1 MSPQPSTPIPS
12 RGPVRTWKAF
22 GRKIRPSGC
31 HLLRRLD
38 EFPDSILVTG
48 CQRSGTTILTR
59 ILTASDGMVDFRFGA
74 DDELDGALILAGAVD
89 HTPAGRYCFQTTYL
103 NECYRE
109 YFAHQNG
116 HRILWVI
123 RNPFSV
129 VYSMVRNWRRFAL
142 NELFDACGRH
152 LADDRD
158 RRWMTVFGRWAVS
171 PIRRAAYSFA
181 GKTAQLFELRE
192 RLDGRE
198 LAVVEYDDLVR
209 SPDTVLPAIYRF
221 AGLTYRR
228 EYAAPLHNRSLSKS
242 DRLSFRDR
250 KTVDVL
256 CTPIYRRAQTLKTV
270 FPDDTAGE
278 GFPSEPEWTR

>member
-1 MSPQPSTPIPS
+1 MSPHPSKSLPANQPI
-12 RGPVRTWKAF
+12 RTWKAF
-22 GRKIRPSGC
+22 GRKIRSRGC
-31 HLLRRLD
+31 HLLQRLD
-38 EFPDSILVTG
+38 DFPDSVLVTG

-59 ILTASDGMVDFRFGA
+59 ILTASDEMVDFRFGA
-74 DDELDGALILAGAVD
+74 DDELDGASILSGAVD

-109 YFAHQNG
+109 YFAHRNG
-116 HRILWVI
+116 HRIIWVI

-152 LADDRD
+152 LTS
-158 RRWMTVFGRWAVS
+158 RRERRRMAIFGRWGVS
-171 PIRRAAYSFA
+171 PIRRAACAYA

-192 RLDGRE
+192 RFDDRE

-209 SPDTVLPAIYRF
+209 SPDTMLPAIYRF

-228 EYAAPLHNRSLSKS
+228 DYAVPLHNRSLSKA
-242 DRLSFRDR
+242 DRLSPRDR
-250 KTVDVL
+250 KTVETL
-256 CTPIYRRAQTLKTV
+256 CSPIYREARALKTV
-270 FPDDTAGE
+270 FPGDTVTG
-278 GFPSEPEWTR
+278 GSPSGPDRT